1 MARVLVISDLH
12 CPWEHPKALDHLL
25 KTQDKFKCDRVV
37 CIGDE
42 IDQHTFSTKWPADP
56 DLPSPSHEL
65 ELAIESLQKFY
76 LNFPNVEVVPSNHG
90 IRIFKRARV
99 SGLPLMILRRYEE
112 ILKFPKGWHMNSD
125 AIDIDGVHYF
135 HGEGLNH
142 GTWKNAHHKLKQ
154 SAVFGHLHSN
164 GGVVYSQSK
173 KKRYFALNTG
183 CLIDTNAKAFEYG
196 RLYLDKPTI
205 GCGVVIDG
213 EEAFFVPMPKKWL

>member
-1 MARVLVISDLH
+1 VLVISDLH
-12 CPWEHPKALDHLL
+12 CPWEHPKALQHLL
-25 KTQDKFKCDRVV
+25 AVQNKYKCDRVV
-37 CIGDE
+37 GIGDE
-42 IDQHTFSTKWPADP
+42 IDQHTFSTKWVADP

-65 ELAIESLQKFY
+65 EMAIESLQKFY
-76 LNFPNVEVVPSNHG
+76 RHFPDVELVTSNHG

-99 SGLPLMILRRYEE
+99 SGLPSAVIRRYEE
-112 ILKFPKGWHMNSD
+112 IMKFPKGWHMNRD
-125 AIDIDGVHYF
+125 GFDIEGVHYF

-142 GTWKNAHHKLKQ
+142 GTWKNAHQKLKM
-154 SAVFGHLHSN
+154 SAVFGHLHAN

-183 CLIDTNAKAFEYG
+183 CLINTTARAFDYG

-213 EEAFFVPMPKKWL
+213 EIAIFEPMPTKWL